1 MVHDVEVWKNVNLG
15 SDHRAIRMTIGLPGR
30 GKSKQTKG
38 PRKQRGGKGWKP
50 TSSKEY
56 ESNLANGL
64 KELGPAMDKAKE
76 EGVDELLRKIEAVVT
91 DTAATCEKV
100 QDLEVK
106 QENAEVKEEVEEEE
120 DLQRLVEERR
130 RLRHEGCKGKS
141 ISDLSKQIQR
151 QIKRL
156 QRRKQDKKIRT
167 ILDSFSGLKDIA
179 GIRGGGKRK
188 QTNAMRKKDGTEVQG
203 KKRRRF

>member
-1 MVHDVEVWKNVNLG
+1 
-15 SDHRAIRMTIGLPGR
+15 
-30 GKSKQTKG
+30 
-38 PRKQRGGKGWKP
+38 
-50 TSSKEY
+50 
-56 ESNLANGL
+56 
-64 KELGPAMDKAKE
+64 MDKAKE
-76 EGVDELLRKIEAVVT
+76 EGVDELLRKVEAVVT
-91 DTAATCEKV
+91 DTAATCGKV

-120 DLQRLVEERR
+120 DLQRLVEERK

-203 KKRRRF
+203 KKQMADVFADFYEDLYATRRRMENMQADRLGQEEGPVEAVTVPR